1 MNRRDLL
8 LGGLAAVGCSSG
20 LRLNIF
26 NWSDYVAPSAIPEFE
41 AEFGL
46 RVRYGTYESNE
57 EMLARVMSG
66 NSGWDIVFP
75 SEDMIGPMRDLGL
88 LAEINH
94 DWLPNL
100 NNLEQE
106 FQRPPWDQELRWCV
120 PYMYGVTGI
129 VYQKKLAQP
138 PSAWEDLWRPDL
150 RGRITMLD
158 DQNEVFAACLKKVG
172 FSVNSSNPNQLTAAQ
187 KQAISQKPL
196 LRAYMNADVR
206 DQLVSGDVLVAQ
218 AWAVTAGQAIAAA
231 PDRLAFTLPREGF
244 PRFADNVA
252 ILRETPRIRAAHQ
265 WIDYLLR
272 PQVAAN
278 TVAAIHTATAN
289 GAALKLLPLE
299 LRANSVLY
307 PPTSD
312 LARGEWFTTPSV
324 TVQRLRDR
332 LWTEIKSA

>member
-1 MNRRDLL
+1 MNRRELL
-8 LGGLAAVGCSSG
+8 LGSLVAVGCSSAR
-20 LRLNIF
+20 RLNIF
-26 NWSDYVAPSAIPEFE
+26 NWSDYVAPSAIPAFE

-46 RVRYGTYESNE
+46 RIRYSTYESNE

-66 NSGWDIVFP
+66 NSGWDVVFP

-88 LAEINH
+88 LSELNH
-94 DWLPNL
+94 DWLPSLSNL
-100 NNLEQE
+100 DSE
-106 FQRPPWDQELRWCV
+106 FQRPPWDPELRWCV
-120 PYMYGVTGI
+120 PYMHGVTGI

-138 PSAWEDLWRPDL
+138 PRAWADLWCSDL
-150 RGRITMLD
+150 SGRITMLD
-158 DQNEVFAACLKKVG
+158 DQNEVFAACLKKLG
-172 FSVNSSNPNQLTAAQ
+172 FSVNSSNPNQLAAAHR
-187 KQAISQKPL
+187 QAISQKPL

-231 PDRLAFTLPREGF
+231 PDRLAFSLPQEGF

-252 ILRETPRIRAAHQ
+252 ILRETYRIRAAHQ

-289 GAALKLLPLE
+289 GAALTLLAPE